1 MPVRCDLNQVEEMKK
16 PIATAQQR
24 SATLSLPE
32 IGAAAASI
40 GVVQKRKAPRFFYY
54 PCHCFKPD
62 AVQSHML
69 LGPIMLDCA
78 GTALTAE
85 DRDLLRHPAVGGV
98 ILFARNYTDPAQLA
112 ALTAEITA
120 LRDPPLLIAVDQEGG
135 RVQRFRDGFTRLPA
149 VGQFG
154 AMYAADPTIAGQIC
168 EAAGW
173 LMATEL
179 RALGVDFS
187 FAPVLDLNRGISQVI
202 GDRGFSA
209 HPAAVT
215 ALALAWQRGVQRAG
229 MIAVGK
235 HFPGH
240 GGVAADSHTE
250 LPTDSRSLAAI
261 EQDDLEPFRQ
271 LIANGLAAIM
281 PAHVIYSQID
291 AQPAGFSIIWL
302 QRILRERLGF
312 QGVIFSDDLNM
323 AAAAAG
329 GDHVERAQAALLAGC
344 DMLLI
349 CNNRPA
355 AIRIVDALA
364 VTSAP
369 LTSQRLSALRGAPA
383 AMNWAQL
390 PENSDWQRARQ
401 WLAQLD
407 STHLETC

>member
-1 MPVRCDLNQVEEMKK
+1 
-16 PIATAQQR
+16 
-24 SATLSLPE
+24 
-32 IGAAAASI
+32 
-40 GVVQKRKAPRFFYY
+40 
-54 PCHCFKPD
+54 
-62 AVQSHML
+62 
-69 LGPIMLDCA
+69 MLDCA
-78 GTALTAE
+78 GTVLTTE

-112 ALTAEITA
+112 ALTAEIGA

-135 RVQRFRDGFTRLPA
+135 RVQRFRTGLTRLPA
-149 VGQFG
+149 AGQLG
-154 AMYAADPTIAGQIC
+154 AMYADDPTIAGQIC

-187 FAPVLDLNRGISQVI
+187 FAPVLDLDRGISQVI

-261 EQDDLEPFRQ
+261 AQDDLEPFRQ
-271 LIANGLAAIM
+271 LIAHGLAAVM
-281 PAHVIYSQID
+281 PAHVIYAQID
-291 AQPAGFSIIWL
+291 AQPAGFSTIWL
-302 QRILRERLGF
+302 QHILRERLSF

-329 GDHVERAQAALLAGC
+329 GDHVERAQAALQAGC
-344 DMLLI
+344 EMLLI

-364 VTSAP
+364 LEPAP
-369 LTSQRLSALRGAPA
+369 LAAQRLLALRGASA
-383 AMNWAQL
+383 AINWAQL
-390 PENSDWQRARQ
+390 PEHSDWQRARQ
-401 WLAQLD
+401 ALAQLD
-407 STHLETC
+407 STHLETF